1 MRFLLHTCCANCL
14 ADVLDAWKAE
24 GLEPAVYFANP
35 NIHPLIEWRRRRKS
49 VVLFAQRLGLEYHE
63 EPYGLV
69 SFLRAVVGR
78 EDERCRTCYAMR
90 LSSAAAKSKELGL
103 ESFSTTL
110 LSSPQQNSSLIAEA
124 GEAAEAAEAA
134 ARAEGVE
141 FLHRDH
147 THLHDRGVAPPGLR
161 LYRQQYCGCVYSEF
175 DRFSSTSLQLL
186 EEERCAPR
194 P

>member
-1 MRFLLHTCCANCL
+1 VKFLLHACCANCL

-24 GLEPAVYFANP
+24 GLAPVVYFANP

-49 VVLFAQRLGLEYHE
+49 VVLLSRRLGVEYHE

-69 SFLRAVVGR
+69 RFLRAVVGD

-90 LSSAAAKSKELGL
+90 LSSAARKSKGLGL
-103 ESFSTTL
+103 GSFSTTL
-110 LSSPQQNSSLIAEA
+110 LSSPQQKAPLRAEA
-124 GEAAEAAEAA
+124 GEAA

-141 FLHRDH
+141 FLYRDH
-147 THLHDRGVAPPGLR
+147 AHLHDRGTAPGGLG
-161 LYRQQYCGCVYSEF
+161 LYRQRYCGCVYSEF
-175 DRFSSTSLQLL
+175 ERFSQTPLQLL
-186 EEERCAPR
+186 EEERCAHR